1 MSSDPEGQ
9 HVRRRRHGQDAR
21 VTVWLLL
28 LLSSTAFAQ
37 PVPTVRSIS
46 PDVLQRGATTKI
58 TIEGVHIADAS
69 QVLLIGP
76 PGLTAILKPAAASTP
91 KPAATVTFD
100 VTATSD
106 AARGLREIR
115 FITKNGVTKPL
126 LLFVDDLPPIAEKEP
141 NNS

>member
-1 MSSDPEGQ
+1 MNPESGATDYKC
-9 HVRRRRHGQDAR
+9 RAHGRDAR
-21 VTVWLLL
+21 VTFILLL
-28 LLSSTAFAQ
+28 LAQITVAQ

-58 TIEGVHIADAS
+58 TIEGDHIADAS
-69 QVLLIGP
+69 QILVIGP
-76 PGLTAILKPAAASTP
+76 PGLTATLKPAAAPTT

-106 AARGLREIR
+106 APRGLREIR

-126 LLFVDDLPPIAEKEP
+126 LLFVDDLP
-141 NNS
+141 